1 LRRFYRA
8 GCANATESST
18 GYTSSIVQ
26 EVGGIH
32 LQRPGE
38 LPKRGHARLDL
49 VALDPG
55 NRRRRDAGAV
65 GIDAALAGLSGLG
78 A

>member
-1 LRRFYRA
+1 VLLD
-8 GCANATESST
+8 
-18 GYTSSIVQ
+18 Q
-26 EVGGIH
+26 LGGIH
-32 LQRPGE
+32 LERPGE
-38 LPKRGHARLDL
+38 LPQRGHARLDL

-55 NRRRRDAGAV
+55 NRCRRHDGAV